1 MIDIIKDLFKKCSLP
16 IPILYITI
24 ITFYMSLCLYDHNTY
39 VVDLLT
45 NKLFNSYENLCFM
58 NFFVK
63 NLIIIFC
70 VIYLILIIL
79 NALINHLNLKLIIF
93 KMQSIILYL
102 SAFKLFTYFLI
113 NYKRSP
119 DENINV
125 ILVSS
130 GSVVIPLLFVIII
143 FGVVEWK
150 INKI

>member
-1 MIDIIKDLFKKCSLP
+1 
-16 IPILYITI
+16 
-24 ITFYMSLCLYDHNTY
+24 
-39 VVDLLT
+39 
-45 NKLFNSYENLCFM
+45 M